1 MHTVHIHR
9 LGDTTSSLTAGSSI
23 QKDEGINFIC
33 LCSTKND
40 TLTDTIHRICTDHIV
55 DAHIT
60 RDNAVHIFTEI
71 LEKINHSLDTLY
83 LQHKKTDVSIFLGL
97 LVDRHLHFS
106 MFGSELTGIIVSE
119 KNIEDILSD
128 MDT

>member
-1 MHTVHIHR
+1 MPIVHIHR